1 MNLNDSDALIQK
13 KSEIIL
19 KMQRWYDSYQN
30 NLKLGREREAL
41 DALIRSIASYDY
53 INAEAEAYGV
63 LNEIDSIKD
72 TILGVLQSEYG
83 LSEEQARELLNY
95 EDALDYTIALNNIIT
110 GK

>member
-1 MNLNDSDALIQK
+1 MIT
-13 KSEIIL
+13 
-19 KMQRWYDSYQN
+19 
-30 NLKLGREREAL
+30 
-41 DALIRSIASYDY
+41 
-53 INAEAEAYGV
+53 YGV